1 MNQSK
6 YTYLLLALLPVLS
19 VLSMPASPSTV
30 LKLTL
35 SQLVKQSDAIVIG
48 TVLAQD
54 YGMKGNLVLTK
65 NKVQIESTLSGD
77 LKADTMDI
85 VTLGGRRGDGVS
97 LFVFGE
103 ARFTIGE
110 RFIAFLSLQNG
121 AWRVLGMTQGKMRI
135 EEDDA
140 SGRPMVL
147 PPDPVNVVSMKS
159 GKLVPDKPFMTEA
172 VPLDTFINDL
182 LWVKDGNGP

>member
-1 MNQSK
+1 MNKSK
-6 YTYLLLALLPVLS
+6 YTFLLLLLVPL
-19 VLSMPASPSTV
+19 LSMLSTPASPSTV

-48 TVLAQD
+48 TVVAQD
-54 YGMKGNLVLTK
+54 CTMKGNLVLTR
-65 NKVQIESTLSGD
+65 NTAQIENTLSGD
-77 LKADTMDI
+77 LKTDTVEI

-103 ARFTIGE
+103 ARFTMGE

-121 AWRVLGMTQGKMRI
+121 TWRVLGMAQGKMRI
-135 EEDDA
+135 EEDEA
-140 SGRPMVL
+140 SGLPMVL
-147 PPDPVNVVSMKS
+147 PPDPVNVVSVKS
-159 GKLVPDKPFMTEA
+159 GKLVQDKPFMTKA
-172 VPLDTFINDL
+172 VPLDAFIGDL